1 MEARI
6 VRDTREVTLRL
17 FPLTWGGLM
26 ATTLGLA
33 GLMARGF
40 HWP

>member
-6 VRDTREVTLRL
+6 VRDTRAVTLRL